1 MKNRILMLVLLVS
14 ATFLSSEIKAQAFPG
29 KGSKNLS
36 ITVGVANYI
45 HFGGFYGGGGFGLGY
60 FFTPA
65 LSFNGNFEFGIS
77 KYVGLSPSVGIAS
90 TFYGGATGVHI
101 PIGIQGNFHFFQ
113 LIADKTNNDIHADK
127 LDVYA
132 GVNTGGGPEFII
144 DGSGA
149 AAGGFFYV
157 GPQVGVRYYPKSNLG
172 LTAEIGYGKTIAN
185 VGVTFNMGGAK

>member
-1 MKNRILMLVLLVS
+1 MKTFILLCTMAISIVFS
-14 ATFLSSEIKAQAFPG
+14 FNETKGQAFSG

-36 ITVGVANYI
+36 ITIGAANYF
-45 HFGGFYGGGGFGLGY
+45 HFGGFYGGGGYGGRY

-90 TFYGGATGVHI
+90 TFYSGATGVHI

-113 LIADKTNNDIHADK
+113 LIADKTNEDIHSDK
-127 LDVYA
+127 LDVYV
-132 GVNTGGGPEFII
+132 GVNAGGGPEFII

-149 AAGGFFYV
+149 EAGGFFYV
-157 GPQVGVRYYPKSNLG
+157 GPQVGVRYYPKSNIG
-172 LTAEIGYGKTIAN
+172 ITAELGYGKTIAN
-185 VGVTFNMGGAK
+185 FGVCLNMGAK